1 MWLHYTK
8 RVYTEKEKRLGGREA
23 TMVAGVVHSKLREI
37 SLFQDLPEAA
47 LLELAK
53 HARLMEVPAGEV
65 LFDQD
70 DPGDAFYLIDEGQ
83 AHIMRKYENGEE
95 VCLKTLGPFDVVGEL
110 SMVVGQPRTGSVVTA
125 SDCTLIGLDREVFME
140 VIDRVPGAAVN
151 VMQQLGLR
159 LYQMNLQVRE
169 HAIGN
174 AAARVASII
183 LLLASDKAGEVPG
196 VQRIN
201 RMARAAGMDGDALDR
216 MLREWVR
223 QGIID
228 YDGRLLVVK
237 NVEALR
243 DIAG

>member
-1 MWLHYTK
+1 M
-8 RVYTEKEKRLGGREA
+8 
-23 TMVAGVVHSKLREI
+23 MVAGVVHSKLREI

-83 AHIMRKYENGEE
+83 AHIMRKYDNGEE

-125 SDCTLIGLDREVFME
+125 SDCTLIALDREPFME
-140 VIDRVPGAAVN
+140 VIDRVPGAAVS

-159 LYQMNLQVRE
+159 LYHMNLQVRE

-174 AAARVASII
+174 AAARVASIM
-183 LLLASDKAGEVPG
+183 LLLAGDKAGEVPG

-216 MLREWVR
+216 MLREWMR

-237 NVEALR
+237 NVDALR
-243 DIAG
+243 EIAG